1 MTETVTEGALPGEV
15 VTHARVRLIDLP
27 LSAGTMALITLD
39 NDRDHTRPST
49 FGPAGLASLDAALDQ
64 IIAMPGIIAVGVTG
78 KPFIF
83 AVGADL
89 SGISHVRAREQ
100 AIEIAQLGHKVFRRF
115 GELDVPTFAF
125 VNGAAIGGGFE
136 LPLHCTYRT
145 VSSGAAALSLPEVFL
160 GLVPGWGGAWLL
172 PNLIGPADAMQVIL
186 TNAMTM
192 NRQLKPAEGRKLGI
206 FDAMFEP
213 ADFLEQSLHWAAR
226 VLTGEIIITRKD
238 PDRGLWDTVIGFA
251 RSTLDARTHG
261 AFKSP
266 YAALDLIAAAKTSTR
281 DEGFAAEDEA
291 LADLV
296 MGDELRA
303 SLYAFDLVQKRAK
316 SPVGAPDRS
325 LARPVTKVGVVGA
338 GLMASQLA
346 LLLAKRLQV
355 PVVMTDLDQNRID
368 KGLEF
373 VRGELM
379 QQVDK
384 GRMKPDMANRLGA
397 LISGSTSKDGFADAS
412 FVIEAVF
419 ENMAVK
425 QQVFAELEA
434 IVTDTCVIASNTSSL
449 SLTEM
454 SSAMSHPER
463 VVGFH
468 FFNPVA
474 VMPLLEIIPSASTDD
489 ATLATAF
496 AVGRT
501 LKKSTVLVQDTPG
514 FVVNRLLNLVMAE
527 VFRAVDEGTDLAVA
541 DRALRP
547 LGMPMS
553 PFTLMQLVGPAV
565 AFHVMEVLNDA
576 FPDRYPL
583 SDNLRRIVE
592 AGKPGIFLPGGKDN
606 PKLDPE
612 VIALLA
618 QGDAALDEAQ
628 VLERVADALA
638 REARIMLDDGV
649 VTEPQ
654 DLDLCMIL
662 GAGMPFALGGLTP
675 YLDRSGASVRATRK
689 RFLEPGIASLPE

>member
-1 MTETVTEGALPGEV
+1 
-15 VTHARVRLIDLP
+15 
-27 LSAGTMALITLD
+27 
-39 NDRDHTRPST
+39 
-49 FGPAGLASLDAALDQ
+49 
-64 IIAMPGIIAVGVTG
+64 
-78 KPFIF
+78 
-83 AVGADL
+83 
-89 SGISHVRAREQ
+89 
-100 AIEIAQLGHKVFRRF
+100 
-115 GELDVPTFAF
+115 
-125 VNGAAIGGGFE
+125 
-136 LPLHCTYRT
+136 
-145 VSSGAAALSLPEVFL
+145 
-160 GLVPGWGGAWLL
+160 
-172 PNLIGPADAMQVIL
+172 
-186 TNAMTM
+186 
-192 NRQLKPAEGRKLGI
+192 
-206 FDAMFEP
+206 
-213 ADFLEQSLHWAAR
+213 
-226 VLTGEIIITRKD
+226 
-238 PDRGLWDTVIGFA
+238 
-251 RSTLDARTHG
+251 
-261 AFKSP
+261 
-266 YAALDLIAAAKTSTR
+266 
-281 DEGFAAEDEA
+281 
-291 LADLV
+291 
-296 MGDELRA
+296 
-303 SLYAFDLVQKRAK
+303 
-316 SPVGAPDRS
+316 
-325 LARPVTKVGVVGA
+325 
-338 GLMASQLA
+338 MASQLA
-346 LLLAKRLQV
+346 LLFAKRLQV
-355 PVVMTDLDQNRID
+355 PVVMTDLDQDRID
-368 KGLEF
+368 QGLEF
-373 VRGELM
+373 VRGELE
-379 QQVDK
+379 QQVAK

-434 IVTDTCVIASNTSSL
+434 IVSDTCVIASNTSSL

-565 AFHVMEVLNDA
+565 AFHVMEVLNGA

-592 AGKPGIFLPGGKDN
+592 AGKPGIFLPGGKGN

-612 VIALLA
+612 VVALLE
-618 QGDAALDEAQ
+618 QGDTALDEAQ

-662 GAGMPFALGGLTP
+662 GSGMPFALGGITP
-675 YLDRSGASVRATRK
+675 YLDRSGSSSRATGK
-689 RFLEPGIASLPE
+689 RFLARGIASLPE

>member
-64 IIAMPGIIAVGVTG
+64 IIATPGIIAVGVTG

-89 SGISHVRAREQ
+89 SGISHVRARAQ
-100 AIEIAQLGHKVFRRF
+100 AIEIAQLGHNVFRRF

-172 PNLIGPADAMQVIL
+172 PNLIGPADAMKVIL

-226 VLTGEIIITRKD
+226 VLTGEIVITRKD

-346 LLLAKRLQV
+346 LLFAKRLQV

-373 VRGELM
+373 VQVELM

-384 GRMKPDMANRLGA
+384 GRMKPDTANRLGA

-592 AGKPGIFLPGGKDN
+592 VGKPGIFLPGGNGN

-612 VIALLA
+612 VLALLE
-618 QGDAALDEAQ
+618 QGDTALDEAQ
-628 VLERVADALA
+628 VLERVAAALA

-649 VTEPQ
+649 VSEPQ

-675 YLDRSGASVRATRK
+675 YLDRSGASVRATGK
-689 RFLEPGIASLPE
+689 RFLGPGIASLPE

>member
-1 MTETVTEGALPGEV
+1 MTETMTEGALPGEV